1 MQSAVHQLVKAIEN
15 VKPFKENITIKTNDY
30 YILVIR
36 KTNNQKTEAEQ
47 PLEIPIAVNQFVK
60 AIENEKTFKE
70 NVIIKSND
78 FTIMVDKI
86 KIENPK
92 QLEKV
97 EEEENELEE
106 NVKIGIYGKDF
117 LIWFKA
123 NFVDRCKRL
132 RLKKF
137 LQYLKH
143 FNVIEQ
149 TMKPKELKELLVE
162 NEMVFIKNGTDH
174 HVSDKEINEIYA
186 GFFSYV
192 KGLNKS
198 EYGNFKEYGL
208 EEN

>member
-36 KTNNQKTEAEQ
+36 KINNQKTETKE
-47 PLEIPIAVNQFVK
+47 PLEIPTAVNQFVK
-60 AIENEKTFKE
+60 AIENEKPFKE

-86 KIENPK
+86 KTEIPK
-92 QLEKV
+92 QLEY
-97 EEEENELEE
+97 EEEEDELEE
-106 NVKIGIYGKDF
+106 NVKIGIYGQDF
-117 LIWFKA
+117 LTWFKA

-174 HVSDKEINEIYA
+174 HVSDKEIEEIFK

-192 KGLNKS
+192 KGLT
-198 EYGNFKEYGL
+198 ELDYGNFKEYGL